1 MNVIVIEPYTSH
13 YPNPIK
19 FAKGDILE
27 LGEMDTEYPGW
38 ILAISKDGR
47 KGWAPVQ
54 YFDREND
61 SPTGVANMDYNA
73 FELST
78 TMGQKLKVI
87 RELNEWYLL
96 ETSEGQLGWV
106 PTKTVNFGA
115 KK

>member
-1 MNVIVIEPYTSH
+1 MNVTVIEPYTSQ

-19 FAKGDILE
+19 FEKGDILE

-38 ILAISKDGR
+38 ILAKAKDG
-47 KGWAPVQ
+47 KEGWAPVQ
-54 YFDREND
+54 YFDREEN
-61 SPTGVANMDYNA
+61 SSIGVANMDYNA

-78 TMGQKLKVI
+78 TMGQILMVI

-96 ETSEGQLGWV
+96 ETSDGQLGWV
-106 PTKTVNFGA
+106 PAKTVNFGA